1 MMYHIP
7 ESVYWGTDLHKNEKL
22 KEYSQQMENLFK
34 DNNTMFLTK
43 EQHKEWMTIADK
55 YNKEVYSVLKDN
67 KTLYR
72 RFHYVVKSQDLE
84 YLKSAI
90 KGEPDLEN
98 RIIMLYNIRAMDRP
112 NEEYWRKKIL
122 ESVKGNMSKL
132 FPIND
137 IKSTLIYKIYFIM
150 KTYDKT
156 DIEKIE
162 LLLQNIMSRAV
173 DQEKLEQQLYLE
185 YCDNLID
192 RLFLVPVDIDLQEI
206 KSKVTLHYN
215 KMVMPTWCKFNHE
228 DLFIGNYRMIKLSR
242 DAFSYF
248 VSRRDYTTAVRFL
261 RLFFENIDK
270 ALKNKFNAFKTLI
283 SHNEDFTLDFLFYL
297 VEYKNFQL
305 EFFGETDIDKYLSP
319 QEKEFVDIGFTD
331 DLKLSRHI
339 AEVYDEN
346 HEDVDYNTVW
356 TKEKMH
362 SINNLDEEDIKYIKE
377 ILNK

>member
-43 EQHKEWMTIADK
+43 EQYKDWMTIADK

-72 RFHYVVKSQDLE
+72 RFHYIVKSQDLE

-90 KGEPDLEN
+90 KGESDLEN

-122 ESVKGNMSKL
+122 ESVKGSMSKL

-156 DIEKIE
+156 DIDKIE
-162 LLLQNIMSRAV
+162 SLLENIMSRAV

-192 RLFLVPVDIDLQEI
+192 RIFMVPVDIDLQEI
-206 KSKVTLHYN
+206 YSKVILHYN
-215 KMVMPTWCKFNHE
+215 KMVMPTWCKFNHD
-228 DLFIGNYRMIKLSR
+228 DLRIGNYRMIKLSR

-248 VSRRDYTTAVRFL
+248 VSRRDYHNAVRFL
-261 RLFFENIDK
+261 RLFFENMDK

-331 DLKLSRHI
+331 NLKLSKYI

-362 SINNLDEEDIKYIKE
+362 SVNNLNDEDKE
-377 ILNK
+377 IIREFLK